1 MNIKKHLKPLKHLKQ
16 LKPFVFAVVAALVL
30 IPGAARGEST
40 RIIIDRPGEIV
51 FSEQVLVEG
60 SVIIPSDKFI
70 RIRVEP
76 FIEKKDYKAQDYIV
90 PITGKRFKK
99 AVTVPSGISIITAST
114 LDSRWSVS
122 RPVLLFSTKQGLEER
137 EWGKSSPIR
146 FTEPAE
152 LNARQSPCNIKG
164 RVADRSLKNIDVVI
178 LNLSEFQRLY
188 SDRKEMPML
197 GYKKAEVR
205 SGEFSMP
212 VELSDGLNLIIA
224 RPEGSNVPEFT
235 QTKVLVYE
243 SVSPGI
249 SLAAY
254 VRDNSFLV
262 SEGNAKG
269 PTATGRIVSIRV
281 EALVRES
288 EESPPSLKA
297 VFEQEIPVD
306 RKGNF
311 RSALELKGIKG
322 IFANSY
328 FLVSVFAGNEK
339 TVRLVVAPGP

>member
-1 MNIKKHLKPLKHLKQ
+1 MNIKRALKTLGTLKTLKT
-16 LKPFVFAVVAALVL
+16 LKTLLITSMMILILV
-30 IPGAARGEST
+30 PGAVRGEST

-51 FSEQVLVEG
+51 FTEQVLVEG
-60 SVIIPSDKFI
+60 SVVIPSDKFI
-70 RIRVEP
+70 CVRVEP

-90 PITGKRFKK
+90 AITGKRFKK
-99 AVTVPSGISIITAST
+99 AITVPSGISIITAST
-114 LDSRWSVS
+114 LDNRWSVS
-122 RPVLLFSTKQGLEER
+122 RPVLLFSTKKGLEER

-152 LNARQSPCNIKG
+152 LNARQSPCNVKG
-164 RVADRSLKNIDVVI
+164 RVADRSLKNIEVVI

-188 SDRKEMPML
+188 SDRKEMPL
-197 GYKKAEVR
+197 LDYKKAGVK

-243 SVSPGI
+243 SASPRI
-249 SLAAY
+249 SLAAS
-254 VRDNSFLV
+254 VQDNNMLV
-262 SEGNAKG
+262 AEGNVKG
-269 PTATGRIVSIRV
+269 PAAVRIVSVRV

-288 EESPPSLKA
+288 EDLPPSLKA

-306 RKGNF
+306 KKGNY
-311 RSALELKGIKG
+311 RSVLDLKGIKG

-328 FLVSVFAGNEK
+328 FLVSVSAGKEK
-339 TVRLVVAPGP
+339 TVRLVVK